1 MRFTNYNSWI
11 SDDSSKLKL
20 SSEIND
26 LNKSIVEFFQSLKN
40 L

>member
-1 MRFTNYNSWI
+1 MRFTSYNSWI

-26 LNKSIVEFFQSLKN
+26 LNKSMVEFFQSLKN